1 MRYLLVLLMLLA
13 GPLSA
18 APVTVTS
25 GEHDGFTRLVF
36 DYGQPVTWQ
45 FGRTEDGYELA
56 IRGPAPGYDLT
67 GVFRLIGTSRLAAV
81 WTDPATGN
89 LRLGIA
95 CACHAIPFEFRPGIV
110 VVDLRDGPPPKGS
123 SFEEA
128 LAGTVAPML
137 TDRAPPRPRARPETR
152 PAAYNW
158 LETIGE
164 VSSAP
169 VSPDLPKTALAPLR
183 DLLLEQL
190 SRGAAQGVVEM
201 TTPPKGPVRGSL
213 PDFAAAHVRIGDGP
227 PRQGDRADAP
237 HGDLGE
243 AGQACVGPERLAV
256 SDWLDDRPVAEQ
268 WAEAMTGLVG
278 EFDRPEADAL
288 SRAVRFQL
296 ALGFGA
302 EARQLLDAF
311 PMDLPDADLWRAM
324 AYILDDESLADRPG
338 GAAFAGQSACDGP
351 AALWALLAEAATKPG
366 LRVNAPAV
374 RLAFS
379 ALPRHLR
386 KSLGPRLAERFLT
399 LGDAESARA
408 IRDAILRAGAQPD
421 TGVVRMEAALEAET
435 GNPAQAEDR
444 LRAAVKQGGPQ
455 ALLALADLVE
465 LRARRGLPVSPEDV
479 PALEAALS
487 EQANGKDEARIAG
500 ALILARAASGDPE
513 GAFALLPH
521 APEREAEVWALLAR
535 LGSDAQVVRLALP
548 DGRGVPASEETR
560 QDMARRFLDMG
571 LARPARAWLAMVAD
585 PDPLLL
591 ARSELASGNAREA
604 LRLVAGEA
612 SPTGQ
617 DLRAQ
622 ALRALKDH
630 RALAAL
636 LSSGGDQEAAA
647 RAFARGEDWVGLAA
661 SPPSLWQELASIAA
675 APDDAGRQEP
685 AAPLAAA
692 HQLIEDSGQTRETI
706 GALLGA
712 VPSS

>member
-1 MRYLLVLLMLLA
+1 MRYLLILLLLLA
-13 GPLSA
+13 GTVSA

-56 IRGPAPGYDLT
+56 IGGPAPGYDLT

-81 WTDPATGN
+81 WPDPSTGN

-128 LAGTVAPML
+128 LTGTIAPHL
-137 TDRAPPRPRARPETR
+137 ADRARPRPRARPEI
-152 PAAYNW
+152 PPGSYDW
-158 LETIGE
+158 LESVGE
-164 VSSAP
+164 ASSAEMP
-169 VSPDLPKTALAPLR
+169 PELPNTALAPLH

-190 SRGAAQGVVEM
+190 SRGASQGVVEM
-201 TTPPKGPVRGSL
+201 TTPPKGPVKGNL
-213 PDFAAAHVRIGDGP
+213 PDFATAHIRIGDGP
-227 PRQGDRADAP
+227 PLQGDPAEAP
-237 HGDLGE
+237 HGDLGA
-243 AGQACVGPERLAV
+243 AGQECIEPDRLAL
-256 SDWLDDRPVAEQ
+256 SDWLDDRPIAEQ

-278 EFDRPEADAL
+278 EFDRPEVGAL
-288 SRAVRFQL
+288 SRAVQFQL

-311 PMDLPDADLWRAM
+311 PAEIRDAELWRAL
-324 AYILDDESLADRPG
+324 AYILDDEGLDAKAE
-338 GAAFAGQSACDGP
+338 GAVLAGQAACDGP
-351 AALWALLAEAATKPG
+351 AAMWALLAEDLPKPG

-379 ALPRHLR
+379 ALPHHLR
-386 KSLGPRLAERFLT
+386 QSLGPRLAERFLD

-408 IRDAILRAGAQPD
+408 IRDAILRAGFQPE
-421 TGVVRMEAALEAET
+421 TGVARMEAALDAET
-435 GNPAQAEDR
+435 GNPAQAEDS
-444 LRAAVKQGGPQ
+444 LRIAVENGGPQ

-465 LRARRGLPVSPEDV
+465 LRARRGLPVSPQDV

-535 LGSDAQVVRLALP
+535 LGSDAQILRLALP
-548 DGRGVPASEETR
+548 DGRQVPATDDTR
-560 QDMARRFLDMG
+560 QDIARRFLDLG
-571 LARPARAWLAMVAD
+571 LARPARIWLATVSK
-585 PDPLLL
+585 PDRLLL

-612 SPTGQ
+612 SPAGQ
-617 DLRAQ
+617 DLRAR
-622 ALRALKDH
+622 ALHALKDH

-636 LSSGGDQEAAA
+636 LSAAGDQEAAA
-647 RAFARGEDWVGLAA
+647 KALARGEDWAGLVA
-661 SPPSLWQELASIAA
+661 SPPSPWQELAGVASAVQ
-675 APDDAGRQEP
+675 PVDVEEP
-685 AAPLAAA
+685 TAPLAAA
-692 HQLIEDSGQTRETI
+692 HQLIEDSGKTREAINT
-706 GALLGA
+706 LLGS